1 MALLNCRECGQEIDS
16 NTRQT
21 RCRGC
26 GALFP
31 FACAVCERSLRPPFP
46 VYSDE
51 RYLSDEDAPL
61 CQQHFQRQC
70 PECEKWFQADKNPGF
85 FLCPECGI
93 EKTAQ
98 NQRDAMQPVAAA
110 PARAAVV
117 ELDEAE
123 NILRAE
129 EDAQNPLHS
138 LIALVVWMVIIILL
152 FALGRQIIHFLQPL
166 VNGV

>member
-31 FACAVCERSLRPPFP
+31 FACVVCERSLRPPFP

-61 CQQHFQRQC
+61 CQQHFQRQKSGKVLLTQSGSQIEM
-70 PECEKWFQADKNPGF
+70 PGARNPVMA
-85 FLCPECGI
+85 
-93 EKTAQ
+93 K
-98 NQRDAMQPVAAA
+98 
-110 PARAAVV
+110 
-117 ELDEAE
+117 
-123 NILRAE
+123 
-129 EDAQNPLHS
+129 
-138 LIALVVWMVIIILL
+138 LIAIL
-152 FALGRQIIHFLQPL
+152 
-166 VNGV
+166 